1 VGALEIVHAGKPD
14 CYGSFVV
21 MAVFCVRIGLCLT
34 AELFRLAAG
43 YLEKPQV
50 TKGVLLLAWP

>member
-1 VGALEIVHAGKPD
+1 MVSPTLV
-14 CYGSFVV
+14 F
-21 MAVFCVRIGLCLT
+21 MAVFWVCIGLCLT